1 MAAPTPTPTAISTST
16 ATSTSAPS
24 APASAAALP
33 VDFRPPPGRAGREWA
48 IRAGLVA
55 ATLVGVVVLAVL
67 LLRVF
72 SVGLEH
78 LDLAFLTSLPSRI
91 DPSRSGVSPGLTG
104 TLSLMLLVA
113 VGSFPLGI
121 GAAVYLEEFAPRN
134 RVTRL
139 IETNISNLAG
149 VPSVVYGLLGAGLF
163 VGILDTGRSL
173 LAGALTLVLLILPV
187 IIVTSREAIR
197 AVPGSLR
204 EGGLGLGATRW
215 QTTWRLVL
223 PQALPGMITG
233 AILGLSRAIG
243 EAAPI
248 LVVGATS
255 ARFRTTSPLDLLDA
269 FSALP
274 INIYTYTFDPA
285 PVFQSIAA
293 SAIIVL
299 LGALLVM
306 NGIAIWLRNRAIR
319 GRR

>member
-1 MAAPTPTPTAISTST
+1 MAATTSSTPARTN
-16 ATSTSAPS
+16 
-24 APASAAALP
+24 APA
-33 VDFRPPPGRAGREWA
+33 VDFRQPARRARRELA
-48 IRAGLVA
+48 IRGALVA

-67 LLRVF
+67 LVRVLA
-72 SVGLEH
+72 VGTEY
-78 LDLAFLTSLPSRI
+78 LDWGFLTSLPSRI
-91 DPSRSGVSPGLTG
+91 DPSTAGVSPGLTG

-121 GAAVYLEEFAPRN
+121 GAAVYLEEFAPKN

-139 IETNISNLAG
+139 IETNIANLAG

-163 VGILDTGRSL
+163 VGMMGTGRSL
-173 LAGALTLVLLILPV
+173 VAGALTLVLLILPV
-187 IIVTSREAIR
+187 IIVTSREAIK
-197 AVPGSLR
+197 AVPDTLR
-204 EGGLGLGATRW
+204 EGGLGLGATPW
-215 QTTWRLVL
+215 QTTWKLVL

-255 ARFRTTSPLDLLDA
+255 ARFRNTSPLDLFDP

-274 INIYTYTFDPA
+274 INIYTYTFDPD

-299 LGALLVM
+299 LGALLLM
-306 NGIAIWLRNRAIR
+306 NGIAIWFRTRARR
-319 GRR
+319 GER

>member
-1 MAAPTPTPTAISTST
+1 MAAPTATAPTAPTGPG
-16 ATSTSAPS
+16 AADPP
-24 APASAAALP
+24 PAE
-33 VDFRPPPGRAGREWA
+33 FRQPPGRARRELV
-48 IRAGLVA
+48 IRAVLVA
-55 ATLVGVVVLAVL
+55 ATLVGVVVLAIL
-67 LLRVF
+67 LARIIA
-72 SVGLEH
+72 VGTEY
-78 LDLAFLTSLPSRI
+78 LDWGFLTSLPSRI
-91 DPSRSGVSPGLTG
+91 DPSTAGVSPGLTG

-121 GAAVYLEEFAPRN
+121 GAAVYLEEFAPEN

-139 IETNISNLAG
+139 IETNIANLAG

-163 VGILDTGRSL
+163 VGMMGTGRSL
-173 LAGALTLVLLILPV
+173 VAGALTLVLLILPV
-187 IIVTSREAIR
+187 IIVTSREAIK
-197 AVPGSLR
+197 AVPDALR

-215 QTTWRLVL
+215 QTTSKLVL

-255 ARFRTTSPLDLLDA
+255 ARFRNTSPLDLFDA

-274 INIYTYTFDPA
+274 INIYSYTFDPD

-299 LGALLVM
+299 LGALLLM
-306 NGIAIWLRNRAIR
+306 NGIAIWFRNRA
-319 GRR
+319 RRNSR